1 MVSIKKDTL
10 YQILQESIL
19 RSCMMVMFMISQS
32 IYNFKIKKMKKLS
45 TFQAIIVFLLFIFIY
60 NTSSAGIADS
70 TVENKNKNRFILS
83 VAMLSWSKAVFE
95 TSNNAN
101 DKIQFNSNRQIAFG
115 FDVGYQFNFKNWFMQ
130 PTLFLNQERYQ
141 FQMQFNAQDF
151 TPYFNNLPAT
161 SNKSLSYEHVF
172 SNLLVG
178 YGIKMGYRWNLSEK
192 TQLYAMSGIQ
202 AFNTIEGDFQ
212 KFFYLPGFE
221 NNNSQQGNIAALFN
235 QGGSPPSRFGFPYMV
250 PFSLGYSVLSQKK
263 VYSIQFD
270 YNFRLKPASTNYG
283 GIIFL
288 PLTPNAL
295 GRRVDLPLNS
305 AGIRFQIGF

>member
-1 MVSIKKDTL
+1 MEKVINFQVTSI
-10 YQILQESIL
+10 
-19 RSCMMVMFMISQS
+19 
-32 IYNFKIKKMKKLS
+32 
-45 TFQAIIVFLLFIFIY
+45 FLFFLFIY
-60 NTSSAGIADS
+60 NTSLAGDADS
-70 TVENKNKNRFILS
+70 TIINKNKNRFILS

-115 FDVGYQFNFKNWFMQ
+115 FDVGYQFNFKNWFLQ

-141 FQMQFNAQDF
+141 YQIQFNADDF
-151 TPYFNNLPAT
+151 MPYFNNLPAT

-192 TQLYAMSGIQ
+192 TELYAMSGIQ
-202 AFNTIEGDFQ
+202 SFSTLEGDIQ
-212 KFFYLPGFE
+212 KFFYFPGFE

-235 QGGSPPSRFGFPYMV
+235 QGGSPPSGFGGFNMV
-250 PFSLGYSVLSQKK
+250 PFSLGYSIISKKK

-288 PLTPNAL
+288 PLTTNTI

-305 AGIRFQIGF
+305 AVIRFQIGF